1 MDQVITISPATTQ
14 DAATI
19 SAVLA
24 ANHDAPG
31 LFQKSP
37 AAVAQAIAD
46 FFVARNGAGETVGC
60 AGLHRE
66 SPTLAEVYAVA
77 VIPQCQGQGIGRQ
90 LVDACERRA
99 MELEIRDVWLATIK
113 PEYFSRHGFR
123 TISRWELP
131 APVLLRKLTQVFE
144 QPSGRWL
151 GALSGKHTFMRRA
164 VDRC

>member
-14 DAATI
+14 DAAAI

-24 ANHDAPG
+24 ANHDDPG

-37 AAVAQAIAD
+37 AAVAQAITD
-46 FFVARNGAGETVGC
+46 FFVARNDTGEMVGC

-77 VIPQCQGQGIGRQ
+77 VIPKCQGQGIGRQ
-90 LVDACERRA
+90 LVNACERRA
-99 MELEIRDVWLATIK
+99 MESGIRDVWLATIR
-113 PEYFSRHGFR
+113 PEYFGRYGFR
-123 TISRWELP
+123 AISRWELP

-144 QPSGRWL
+144 QPAGRWL
-151 GALSGKHTFMRRA
+151 RALLGGHTFMRRA
-164 VDRC
+164 VTRS